1 MVAKKIKEG
10 LKKTKKT
17 RFPKRPLG
25 APKGHPWVLG
35 PRRGPPKGAA
45 AGGPAEP
52 CLVNLHYIEIYSHA
66 QHQFEIA
73 CFPAARG
80 FSDDG
85 RTGLR
90 V

>member
-10 LKKTKKT
+10 LKKTEGNAT
-17 RFPKRPLG
+17 RFHKHPLG

-45 AGGPAEP
+45 VGGPAEP
-52 CLVNLHYIEIYSHA
+52 CPVNLHYIEIYSHA

-73 CFPAARG
+73 
-80 FSDDG
+80 
-85 RTGLR
+85 
-90 V
+90 